1 MAKGRKIHRVP
12 VQTARWAIIAMV
24 VLCVV
29 ISFGTWK
36 ETRQKEALMRENKKK
51 IEARSKEIKATG
63 AAIRNSDSMEF
74 AEEVARE
81 DLGMVKPREVIYVD
95 KEKERVGETNEED
108 SR

>member
-1 MAKGRKIHRVP
+1 MAKGRKIHRIP
-12 VQTARWAIIAMV
+12 VQTARWAILAV
-24 VLCVV
+24 AVLCAV

-36 ETRQKEALMRENKKK
+36 ETRQKEALMRENRKK

-74 AEEVARE
+74 AEKVARE

-95 KEKERVGETNEED
+95 KEKERTGEINEED

>member
-1 MAKGRKIHRVP
+1 MAKERKIHRVP
-12 VQTARWAIIAMV
+12 VKTARLAIIAV
-24 VLCVV
+24 AVLCVA

-36 ETRQKEALMRENKKK
+36 ETRQKEALMRENRKK

-74 AEEVARE
+74 AEKVARE

-95 KEKERVGETNEED
+95 KEKERTGETNEED

>member
-1 MAKGRKIHRVP
+1 MTKGRKIHRIP
-12 VQTARWAIIAMV
+12 VQTARWAILAV
-24 VLCVV
+24 AVLCAV

-36 ETRQKEALMRENKKK
+36 ETRQKEALMRENRKK
-51 IEARSKEIKATG
+51 IETRSKEIKATG

-74 AEEVARE
+74 AEKVARE

-95 KEKERVGETNEED
+95 KEKERTGETNEED